1 VAVNAEVLLNPNVHA
16 CRIYPLSTEAIS
28 PNEMAVVASSV
39 CGVEITPQ
47 TLSPK
52 AFQELALCPQ
62 AMVDQQDGFLSTYM
76 NSVTQ
81 MFQGVAVGRYTAH
94 SQTFS

>member
-1 VAVNAEVLLNPNVHA
+1 
-16 CRIYPLSTEAIS
+16 
-28 PNEMAVVASSV
+28 MAVVASSV

-81 MFQGVAVGRYTAH
+81 MFQGVAVGKIHGA
-94 SQTFS
+94 FSDVFLRSSEAYVIGDVLSFKE